1 MRNLFLFCVGIFIA
15 ISLFP
20 LTVRAE
26 DVTTELSPLNVY
38 FFYGD
43 GCPHCSN
50 EEPFL
55 KAVEE
60 QYSFVNV
67 YAFEVWYDEVN
78 QSFLRQAGEV
88 LGANAGSVPFTVIGD
103 QFVSGYATEKTTG
116 AQILRLI
123 AQCAA
128 RDCEDPLSAFI
139 DVSGMTTLG
148 GETSGQEE
156 VTLPITANPSS
167 KEDQGVEITL
177 PLFGT
182 ISSSSFSLPVLTILI
197 GALDGFNPCA
207 MWTLLFLISLLVNMH
222 NKKRMWML
230 GSAFVFASGFV
241 YFLFLSAWLNV
252 FLFIGMM
259 VWVRIVIGA
268 VALASGG
275 YNLREYMRNKDGTCK
290 VTSHENRKKVFD
302 RLRAVAHHQQFWMAL
317 IGIVLLAFA
326 VNLVELV
333 CSAGLPAIY
342 TQVLSLNDLPAWQY
356 YGYLLL
362 YIFFF
367 MLDDLI
373 VFIVSMATLH
383 VTGITS
389 KYSRYSHLIGGIL
402 MLVLGALLILRPEL
416 LMFG

>member
-1 MRNLFLFCVGIFIA
+1 
-15 ISLFP
+15 
-20 LTVRAE
+20 
-26 DVTTELSPLNVY
+26 
-38 FFYGD
+38 
-43 GCPHCSN
+43 
-50 EEPFL
+50 
-55 KAVEE
+55 
-60 QYSFVNV
+60 
-67 YAFEVWYDEVN
+67 
-78 QSFLRQAGEV
+78 
-88 LGANAGSVPFTVIGD
+88 
-103 QFVSGYATEKTTG
+103 
-116 AQILRLI
+116 
-123 AQCAA
+123 
-128 RDCEDPLSAFI
+128 
-139 DVSGMTTLG
+139 
-148 GETSGQEE
+148 
-156 VTLPITANPSS
+156 
-167 KEDQGVEITL
+167 
-177 PLFGT
+177 
-182 ISSSSFSLPVLTILI
+182 
-197 GALDGFNPCA
+197 
-207 MWTLLFLISLLVNMH
+207 
-222 NKKRMWML
+222 
-230 GSAFVFASGFV
+230 
-241 YFLFLSAWLNV
+241 
-252 FLFIGMM
+252 M